1 MGRPKG
7 SKNKPKVIDANARI
21 AAING
26 ELEGYADQV
35 VTLEETV
42 AQTARILAE
51 QRSDLRAV
59 TRRVKAL
66 EKEKESLREVAE
78 KQLRERTARELIDSY
93 LDSGKSLDDLKKALS

>member
-21 AAING
+21 SEINR

-35 VTLEETV
+35 VTLEEKV

-51 QRSDLRAV
+51 QRADLRAV
-59 TRRVKAL
+59 TRKVKAL
-66 EKEKESLREVAE
+66 EKEKEGLRDVAE
-78 KQLRERTARELIDSY
+78 KQLRERTARELIDSFFE
-93 LDSGKSLDDLKKALS
+93 SGKSIDDLKKALS